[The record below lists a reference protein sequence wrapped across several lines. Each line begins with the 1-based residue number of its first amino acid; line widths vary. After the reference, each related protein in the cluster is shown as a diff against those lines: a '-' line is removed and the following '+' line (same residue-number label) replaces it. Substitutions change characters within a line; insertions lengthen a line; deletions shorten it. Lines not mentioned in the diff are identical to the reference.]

1 MHWQRGDDGVI
12 VGELVGHRLDFLRG
26 EMGSLQRLARGRRD
40 EMPALM
46 PLGVTV
52 NLVVSGALPTD
63 DRCRVL
69 LDGFMPDEPDW
80 VRQWWEPDLWG
91 HLDTCAQL
99 VLDHVLINERVEI
112 ADDRLADAFTTAVQA
127 VAMVAAHKFGD
138 EGQHGWV
145 ARWLRRVA
153 DTLAVV

>member
-1 MHWQRGDDGVI
+1 MHWQRDDGVI

-46 PLGVTV
+46 PLGVTID
-52 NLVVSGALPTD
+52 LVVSGALPTD
-63 DRCRVL
+63 ERCRVL

-99 VLDHVLINERVEI
+99 VLDHVLINHRVEI
-112 ADDRLADAFTTAVQA
+112 ADTRLAEAFATALHA
-127 VAMVAAHKFGD
+127 VAMIADHKFGPD
-138 EGQHGWV
+138 GEHRWV
-145 ARWLRRVA
+145 ANWLRHIA
-153 DTLAVV
+153 DTLILL